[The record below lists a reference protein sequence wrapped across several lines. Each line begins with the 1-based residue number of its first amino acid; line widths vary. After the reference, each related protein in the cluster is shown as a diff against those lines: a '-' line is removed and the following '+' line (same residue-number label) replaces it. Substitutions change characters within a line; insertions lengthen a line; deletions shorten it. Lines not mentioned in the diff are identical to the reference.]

1 MALNFPAI
9 GLVIGVIWFSIEY
22 LAADYFTELMN
33 QYNIAPNHIHGMFLD
48 SVHQYL
54 AWASAVAI
62 LLAVMLSYILSNRVL
77 RPLKEVSVAIHKM
90 SAGDRDAQAR
100 SLSNDELGDL
110 ANAFNLMASR
120 IKQSED
126 LRENMVTDLAHELRT
141 PVTNILGYVE
151 GLQDK
156 VLEPNDH
163 NLGVLEKEAL
173 RLGNLVESLLDL
185 SRADAAGFNLKIA
198 PMNIQDAISMAIDNH
213 SDGINKKA
221 LTINIDTPASV
232 QNILADVEKIQIII
246 SIFLHNAC
254 QYSTEGSIIK
264 IWSERKNDE
273 WRLSMANP
281 SETIHPDDLT
291 LIFERFYRT
300 DKSRSRNSGGA
311 GIGLAI
317 VKKLVEAHGGCVGA
331 SSHAGVFTVW
341 FSIPDN
347 TNALA
352 IVPLQS

>member
-90 SAGDRDAQAR
+90 SAGDRDAKAR
-100 SLSNDELGDL
+100 TLSNDELGDL
-110 ANAFNLMASR
+110 ANAFNQMASR
-120 IKQSED
+120 IKQSDD

-156 VLEPNDH
+156 VLAPDDH

-198 PMNIQDAISMAIDNH
+198 PMNIKDAIATAIENH
-213 SDGINKKA
+213 IDGIKNKA
-221 LTINIDTPASV
+221 LDINVDTPDSAQIIS
-232 QNILADVEKIQIII
+232 ADKEKMQIII

-254 QYSTEGSIIK
+254 QYSPEGGDVK
-264 IWSERKNDE
+264 IWSEWNNGE
-273 WRLSMANP
+273 WRLSMTNP
-281 SETIHPDDLT
+281 SETINSDDLT
-291 LIFERFYRT
+291 LIFERFYRA

-317 VKKLVEAHGGCVGA
+317 VKKLVEAHGGTVGA
-331 SSHAGVFTVW
+331 NSDNGVFTIW
-341 FSIPDN
+341 FSIPEYKP
-347 TNALA
+347 ASA
-352 IVPLQS
+352 IAAEKS